1 MQNDQIRDLAIS
13 VIIPVYND
21 QCGLKDTLDSLVN
34 QNFPKKDF
42 EIIISDNGSSDNT
55 LDTAEMFAKKYP
67 ELIHIVVENN
77 IKSSYAARNK
87 GIKASK
93 GSIIAF
99 IDADMS
105 VDKDWLTRIVSSL
118 EKYRVDYL
126 ACKVE
131 IYLKENS
138 IFGLYNK
145 MTGFPVEQYLSNHH
159 FAPTC
164 CLIVRKIVFERVGLF
179 DLRLI
184 SSGDYEFGNRVYRFG
199 YKLYYD
205 SSIVMK
211 HPARSSFKQIFCKF
225 FRIGR
230 GARQI
235 SFYYPKYYKEMYRNI
250 LNLRNYL
257 PSKPWSF
264 FKSMKGYK
272 IWNKSSLLTRIGFYL
287 IDWEVKIAVQIGYIC
302 EYIRIKMKK
311 KDKTR

>member
-1 MQNDQIRDLAIS
+1 MSNKFIS
-13 VIIPVYND
+13 VVIPVYND
-21 QCGLKDTLDSLVN
+21 SKGLTDTLDSLVA
-34 QNFPKKDF
+34 QNFPKENF

-55 LDTAEMFAKKYP
+55 LDRAEMFAKKYP
-67 ELIHIVVENN
+67 ELIHIVVEDN

-87 GIKASK
+87 GIKVSK

-99 IDADMS
+99 VDTDMS
-105 VDKDWLTRIVSSL
+105 VDKDWLSRIFSSL
-118 EKYRVDYL
+118 EKYRADYL

-138 IFGLYNK
+138 IFGLYDK
-145 MTGFPVEQYLSNHH
+145 MTGFPVEQYILNNH

-179 DLRLI
+179 DSKLI

-205 SSIVMK
+205 PTIIMM
-211 HPARSSFKQIFCKF
+211 HPARSSFKQTFCKF

-230 GARQI
+230 GAQQI
-235 SFYYPKYYKEMYRNI
+235 SFYYPKYYKEIHRNI
-250 LNLRNYL
+250 LNLRYYL

-264 FKSMKGYK
+264 FERMKGYK
-272 IWNKSSLLTRIGFYL
+272 IWNKSSLLTKIRFYL
-287 IDWEVKIAVQIGYIC
+287 INWEVKVAVQIGYTFENIK
-302 EYIRIKMKK
+302 IKMKK
-311 KDKTR
+311 KNKTG

>member
-1 MQNDQIRDLAIS
+1 MYNDQIRDLAIS

-21 QCGLKDTLDSLVN
+21 PCGLMDTLASLVN

-55 LDTAEMFAKKYP
+55 LDTAKTFTKKYP
-67 ELIHIVVENN
+67 ELIRIVIESN

-87 GIKASK
+87 AIKASK
-93 GSIIAF
+93 GTIIAF

-105 VDKDWLTRIVSSL
+105 VDKDWLARIVSSL

-145 MTGFPVEQYLSNHH
+145 MTGFPVEKYICNSH

-164 CLIVRKIVFERVGLF
+164 CLIVRKNVFDDVGLF
-179 DLRLI
+179 DSRLV

-211 HPARSSFKQIFCKF
+211 HPARSSFKQTFCKF

-230 GARQI
+230 GCQQI
-235 SFYYPKYYKEMYRNI
+235 SFYYPKYYKEMHRNI

-257 PSKPWSF
+257 PGKPWSF

-287 IDWEVKIAVQIGYIC
+287 INWQVKVAIQIGYIY
-302 EYIRIKMKK
+302 ESIRIKKEK
-311 KDKTR
+311 RNKAG

>member
-1 MQNDQIRDLAIS
+1 MHNYQTKNLVIS
-13 VIIPVYND
+13 IIIPVFQD
-21 QCGLKDTLDSLVN
+21 PCGLKDTLNSLVK
-34 QNFPKKDF
+34 QDFPKKNY
-42 EIIISDNGSSDNT
+42 EIIIVDNGSIDNT
-55 LDTAEMFAKKYP
+55 LNIAKMFAKKYRK
-67 ELIHIVVENN
+67 LIRIIIENN

-105 VDKDWLTRIVSSL
+105 VSKDWLTRIVISL
-118 EKYRVDYL
+118 EKYRADYL

-131 IYLKENS
+131 IYLKENF

-145 MTGFPVEQYLSNHH
+145 MTGFPVEQYISNNH

-164 CLIVRKIVFERVGLF
+164 CLIVRKIIFERVGLF
-179 DLRLI
+179 DSKLI
-184 SSGDYEFGNRVYRFG
+184 SSGDYEFGNRVHRFG

-205 SSIVMK
+205 PTIIMM
-211 HPARSSFKQIFCKF
+211 HPARSSFKHTFFKF

-230 GARQI
+230 GTQQI
-235 SFYYPKYYKEMYRNI
+235 SFYYPKYYKEMHRNI
-250 LNLRNYL
+250 LNLRYYL

-264 FKSMKGYK
+264 FERMKGYK

-287 IDWEVKIAVQIGYIC
+287 INWEVKVAIQIGYIY
-302 EYIRIKMKK
+302 ENIKIKMKK
-311 KDKTR
+311 KNKTG

>member
-1 MQNDQIRDLAIS
+1 MHNDQIRDLAIS

-21 QCGLKDTLDSLVN
+21 SKGLMDTLDSLVA
-34 QNFPKKDF
+34 QDFSKKNY
-42 EIIISDNGSSDNT
+42 EIVISDNGSNDNT

-87 GIKASK
+87 GINASK

-105 VDKDWLTRIVSSL
+105 VDKDWLTRIVRSL

-145 MTGFPVEQYLSNHH
+145 MVGFPVGKYIKKSH

-164 CLIVRKIVFERVGLF
+164 CLIIRKSVFDKVGLF
-179 DLRLI
+179 DSRLI
-184 SSGDYEFGNRVYRFG
+184 SGGDYEFGNRVNEMG

-205 SSIVMK
+205 DGIVMR

-230 GARQI
+230 GTQQI
-235 SFYYPKYYKEMYRNI
+235 LLYYPKYCKEIYRDI
-250 LNLRNYL
+250 LNLRYYL
-257 PSKPWSF
+257 PTKPWNF
-264 FKSMKGYK
+264 FKNMKGYK

-287 IDWEVKIAVQIGYIC
+287 INWEAKVAVQIGYIY
-302 EYIRIKMKK
+302 ENIKIKMKK
-311 KDKTR
+311 KNKTG

>member
-1 MQNDQIRDLAIS
+1 MHNYQIRNLAIS

-55 LDTAEMFAKKYP
+55 LDTAEMFTEKYP

-145 MTGFPVEQYLSNHH
+145 MTGFPVEQCIINNH

-179 DLRLI
+179 DSKLI

-205 SSIVMK
+205 PTIIMM
-211 HPARSSFKQIFCKF
+211 HPARSSFKRTFCKF

-230 GARQI
+230 GTRQI
-235 SFYYPKYYKEMYRNI
+235 SFYYPKYYKEMHRNI
-250 LNLRNYL
+250 LNLRYYL

-264 FKSMKGYK
+264 FERMKGYK
-272 IWNKSSLLTRIGFYL
+272 IWNKSSLLTKIGFYL
-287 IDWEVKIAVQIGYIC
+287 ISWEVELTMQIGYIY
-302 EYIRIKMKK
+302 ESFRIKMKK
-311 KDKTR
+311 KNKTG

>member
-1 MQNDQIRDLAIS
+1 MINSDKIRDLAIS

-21 QCGLKDTLDSLVN
+21 PCGLKDTLDSLVN
-34 QNFPKKDF
+34 QDFPKKNY
-42 EIIISDNGSSDNT
+42 EIIVSDNGPDDNT
-55 LDTAEMFAKKYP
+55 LDTAKTFTKKYP
-67 ELIHIVVENN
+67 ELIRIVIENN

-87 GIKASK
+87 GIRASK

-105 VDKDWLTRIVSSL
+105 VDKDWLTRIIKSL
-118 EKYRVDYL
+118 EKYQVDYL

-131 IYLKENS
+131 IYLKDNS
-138 IFGLYNK
+138 IFGLYDK
-145 MTGFPVEQYLSNHH
+145 MTGFPVEQYINNNRFS
-159 FAPTC
+159 PTC
-164 CLIVRKIVFERVGLF
+164 CLIVRKIVFERVGFF
-179 DLRLI
+179 DSKLI

-211 HPARSSFKQIFCKF
+211 HPARSSFKHIFCKF

-230 GARQI
+230 GSQQI
-235 SFYYPKYYKEMYRNI
+235 SFYYTKYYKEMHRSI

-272 IWNKSSLLTRIGFYL
+272 IWNKSSLITRIGFYL
-287 IDWEVKIAVQIGYIC
+287 INWEVKLAIQMGYIY
-302 EYIRIKMKK
+302 ENFRKK
-311 KDKTR
+311 